1 MIINGASANL
11 QVFFNS
17 SHESEQMTSP
27 GDIMVLNA
35 TVCTHKRITYVN
47 MYECMSD

>member
-27 GDIMVLNA
+27 GDIMLLKA
-35 TVCTHKRITYVN
+35 TVRTHKHITYVY
-47 MYECMSD
+47 MYVCVSH